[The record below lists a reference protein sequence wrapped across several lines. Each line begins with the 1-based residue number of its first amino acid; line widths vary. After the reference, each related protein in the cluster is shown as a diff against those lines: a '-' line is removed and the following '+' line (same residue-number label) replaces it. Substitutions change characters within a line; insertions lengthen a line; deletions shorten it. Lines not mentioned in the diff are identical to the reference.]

1 MAKVKLYHLEGGEGE
16 IEIGAEL
23 AEGPIHR
30 DILFRAVQSFLTN
43 QRQGTH
49 ATKTRAQVAGGG
61 RKPWPQ
67 KHTGRA
73 RHGSRRSPIWV
84 GGGVAFGPQPKE
96 YQYRLPKKMKRQA
109 LASAIRDRYKSDRL
123 TVIDRLEFER
133 PRTKEALKLLEQ
145 LGMPRDE
152 TLLIVISSD
161 ENNHRVRKSFS
172 NLPGVSCAPALGVHP
187 YEILRHER
195 LLITA
200 RALEELK
207 ARVMN

>member
-1 MAKVKLYHLEGGEGE
+1 MAKAKLYNLDGTQGE
-16 IEIGAEL
+16 IEISDEL
-23 AEGPIHR
+23 VEGPIHR
-30 DILFRAVQSFLTN
+30 DLLFRAVQSFLTN
-43 QRQGTH
+43 KRQGTH

-96 YQYRLPKKMKRQA
+96 YQYRLPRKMKRKA
-109 LASAIRDRYKSDRL
+109 LICAIRDRYRSDRL
-123 TVIDRLEFER
+123 AVIDRLEFER

-152 TLLIVISSD
+152 TLLIVISSE
-161 ENNHRVRKSFS
+161 ENDYRVRKSFS

-195 LLITA
+195 LLITS

-207 ARVMN
+207 TRR